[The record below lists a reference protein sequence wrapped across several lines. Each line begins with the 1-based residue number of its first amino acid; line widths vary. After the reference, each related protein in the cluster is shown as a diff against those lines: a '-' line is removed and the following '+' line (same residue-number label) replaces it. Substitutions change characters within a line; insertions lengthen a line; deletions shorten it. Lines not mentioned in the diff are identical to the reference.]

1 MCWIV
6 FAGVPAGRRAGGGGN
21 SAAGKETAQHTLVE
35 LEFIHLWKCSP
46 EAKQHTW
53 EKRLFC
59 IKFDWRNKIHV
70 QK

>member
-35 LEFIHLWKCSP
+35 LEFIHL
-46 EAKQHTW
+46 
-53 EKRLFC
+53 
-59 IKFDWRNKIHV
+59 
-70 QK
+70 